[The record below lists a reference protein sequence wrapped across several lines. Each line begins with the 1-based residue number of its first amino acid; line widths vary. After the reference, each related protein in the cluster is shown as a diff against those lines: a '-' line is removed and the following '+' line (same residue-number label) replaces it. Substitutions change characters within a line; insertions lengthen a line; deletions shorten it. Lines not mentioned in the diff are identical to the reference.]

1 MTLAINPDAA
11 TTPRGWVNE
20 KAALE
25 GFTMACQ
32 DHGLDLSDRTW
43 LNWVGSGHFMA
54 WTGPVDG
61 SRWFNPLNIGDVVRR
76 YAESGRRAI
85 SIFKLE
91 FRDGGWVEEVNT
103 WQCAQMW
110 GVGQRQ
116 AENIIGSGLAGARMV
131 GNEHFVRRDAAEE
144 LAQSRRARLPSPPS
158 GVPSRPGIE
167 RSSLSTHGP
176 ITSEHFGYSPLAP

>member
-1 MTLAINPDAA
+1 MRRPPWRGSPWPVRTMVWTYPTGPGSIGWAPA
-11 TTPRGWVNE
+11 TSWPGQ
-20 KAALE
+20 AP
-25 GFTMACQ
+25 
-32 DHGLDLSDRTW
+32 
-43 LNWVGSGHFMA
+43 
-54 WTGPVDG
+54 WTGADG
-61 SRWFNPLNIGDVVRR
+61 FNPLNIGDVIRR

-110 GVGQRQ
+110 GVRQRQ

-131 GNEHFVRRDAAEE
+131 GNENFVRRDAAEE
-144 LAQSRRARLPSPPS
+144 LGRVRRARLPSPPS
-158 GVPSRPGIE
+158 GEPSRPGIE